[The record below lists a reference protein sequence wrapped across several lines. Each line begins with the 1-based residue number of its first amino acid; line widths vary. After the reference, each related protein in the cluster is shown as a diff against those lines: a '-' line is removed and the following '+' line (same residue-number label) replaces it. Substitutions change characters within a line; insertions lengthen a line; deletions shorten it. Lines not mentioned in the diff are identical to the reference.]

1 MGLRRLCAVRA
12 AVLVAAACL
21 AGMSPAAADP
31 KVERELSRTAHGFG
45 RIAEP
50 ARAGAYAHYFEL
62 RHGDC
67 GRAPGWS
74 DCATNRSRTE
84 VSRPDIRF
92 APGSVAWIGYSIFV
106 PRSFR
111 PSDPV
116 VSTAGQIT
124 SRGVELRKFLPV
136 VYMNLDRH
144 GYTACIVRSQPTR
157 QESEDCIHAHVASLD
172 RMKGRWTDI
181 QIGFDTRVP
190 GGRIEIWA
198 NDRLVELACRSPARC
213 RRRSC
218 SSTRCDSGRAGPRC
232 GSTRRLPSI
241 ERRRRTAGPA
251 APRRGRWTGT
261 ITVAVAGTAP
271 ARPAGPPDRV
281 PVVHA
286 TVPAV
291 VSMPRE
297 CVLFAGG

>member
-1 MGLRRLCAVRA
+1 M
-12 AVLVAAACL
+12 
-21 AGMSPAAADP
+21 
-31 KVERELSRTAHGFG
+31 
-45 RIAEP
+45 
-50 ARAGAYAHYFEL
+50 
-62 RHGDC
+62 
-67 GRAPGWS
+67 
-74 DCATNRSRTE
+74 
-84 VSRPDIRF
+84 
-92 APGSVAWIGYSIFV
+92 AWIGYSIFV

-198 NDRLVELACRSPARC
+198 NDRLVERAEGFH
-213 RRRSC
+213 RRRAPQYHFKYGIYRSNI
-218 SSTRCDSGRAGPRC
+218 SRYPGALPTQVLLFDEVRFGQSRA
-232 GSTRRLPSI
+232 
-241 ERRRRTAGPA
+241 
-251 APRRGRWTGT
+251 
-261 ITVAVAGTAP
+261 AV
-271 ARPAGPPDRV
+271 RV
-281 PVVHA
+281 DEANPVN
-286 TVPAV
+286 
-291 VSMPRE
+291 
-297 CVLFAGG
+297 